1 MPSKCGVLH
10 VDADEQRTVRVRV
23 RVRVR
28 LGLWLGLELRLEM
41 TRVDSGT
48 RLAVLKVDKCLDSF
62 D

>member
-1 MPSKCGVLH
+1 VLH